1 MTYSSLKVQIQ
12 KEKRKFHQGIRKEET
27 NINNNNIDDKI
38 IRSIFDFL
46 RNKTCQEK

>member
-27 NINNNNIDDKI
+27 ESGSLCEGIN
-38 IRSIFDFL
+38 R
-46 RNKTCQEK
+46 

>member
-27 NINNNNIDDKI
+27 NINNNIDDKI
-38 IRSIFDFL
+38 IRSIFDIS
-46 RNKTCQEK
+46 RK